1 MYSIPELVNK
11 NEDSSQEQ
19 EPVEQEYYNDIS
31 DKVTPY
37 LSSVY
42 TLYIIN

>member
-19 EPVEQEYYNDIS
+19 EPVEQKYYNNIS

-37 LSSVY
+37 LSSVD
-42 TLYIIN
+42 TLYIVN